1 MKSLFR
7 IIRRYSLSAIG
18 IVLIILFCN
27 FSILLYNLYQ
37 SVKDDHFT
45 SRDGRIIM
53 EEIGQQLKSDGGVY
67 HLSEK
72 GKEILEDTPYAWA
85 MALDEKGGVVWEWKV
100 PDQIPKQYSLF
111 QVASFSRWYLKDY
124 PVRVWHVKDL
134 LLVFAYDKEDMV
146 VYSSLVDRSTFER
159 LPANIRRFVLG
170 NLFVFLGVVLLF
182 AYRFYASLRP
192 ISEGIESLSQ
202 KKPIHLKEK
211 GSVREL
217 AQKINATS
225 RILQRQEEKLSR
237 RDQARTDWIAGVSH
251 DIRTPLT
258 LIMGYAEK
266 LEENEALSVQ
276 DHAMVNTIKRQSELI
291 RQLIA
296 DLNLASKLSDDTFP
310 LHRTVCLPAQ
320 MLREC
325 VADLYNA
332 GLEEQFSIDL
342 LLSEATEQ
350 ITFMGDESLLKR
362 AMRNILGN
370 CIRHN
375 PEGCR
380 VTVSVDVSGRKLKFL
395 CQDTGKGIPES
406 IVRCLEQEEEA
417 KRQDM
422 PVSRENQPHIMGMR
436 ITGQIIRL
444 HGGRVDFKKRE
455 SGTFDYRFWL
465 PVQMETETYKETG
478 KGVSGER
485 VG

>member
-18 IVLIILFCN
+18 IVFILLFCN

-37 SVKDDHFT
+37 SVEDDHFT

-296 DLNLASKLSDDTFP
+296 DLNLASKLSDDAFP

-325 VADLYNA
+325 VADIYNA
-332 GLEEQFSIDL
+332 GLEERFSIDL

-350 ITFMGDESLLKR
+350 ITFM
-362 AMRNILGN
+362 
-370 CIRHN
+370 
-375 PEGCR
+375 
-380 VTVSVDVSGRKLKFL
+380 
-395 CQDTGKGIPES
+395 
-406 IVRCLEQEEEA
+406 
-417 KRQDM
+417 
-422 PVSRENQPHIMGMR
+422 
-436 ITGQIIRL
+436 
-444 HGGRVDFKKRE
+444 
-455 SGTFDYRFWL
+455 
-465 PVQMETETYKETG
+465 
-478 KGVSGER
+478 
-485 VG
+485 